1 MPFSIGRAKLHLG
14 ALSVLGAW
22 ATIGLAYQNGTIEL
36 LKSEASTFWVNTIE
50 QGNTQTHD
58 AWTGHSAV
66 DSLLD
71 SIVCFFW
78 PMLDGSR
85 PATTLQALH
94 LLGQSMTIWML
105 LYVEA
110 LRVGN
115 HWRLVS
121 L

>member
-36 LKSEASTFWVNTIE
+36 LRSEASTFWLSAAG
-50 QGNTQTHD
+50 QGQTKS
-58 AWTGHSAV
+58 AWTGNNSV

-85 PATTLQALH
+85 PATTMQALH
-94 LLGQSMTIWML
+94 LLGQSMTIWLL